1 MQRQIQS
8 RLQDDL
14 ENLSS
19 IMVIANAYFI
29 VNNTKRNST
38 SIRRSFC
45 KKKPYDSESDI
56 ELHKKLVNKLGS
68 QLVFEIVYKTS

>member
-38 SIRRSFC
+38 SIRRRFC